1 VGVFGRYKSVEK
13 ADGTE
18 VSAEE
23 LLELTREMAYAAIV
37 SDFPSDPSTQFYLG
51 WLQLFGNKPVKYDD
65 LRKIAQIGLHVDLKT
80 LEQETI
86 LRDQEG
92 LQVLCLSEERLSA
105 QSSMGNQAKSNAID
119 KCHRM
124 MHLWKQGN
132 RNGVMELI
140 GRFAPFAEHELWR
153 VMNALYEVL
162 PNGSEDHVQAGGIL
176 SSLDSLLRESKQLAQ
191 QATKP
196 QLEQGTLE
204 L

>member
-1 VGVFGRYKSVEK
+1 
-13 ADGTE
+13 
-18 VSAEE
+18 
-23 LLELTREMAYAAIV
+23 
-37 SDFPSDPSTQFYLG
+37 
-51 WLQLFGNKPVKYDD
+51 
-65 LRKIAQIGLHVDLKT
+65 VDLKT

>member
-1 VGVFGRYKSVEK
+1 MTMHERMTQSEK
-13 ADGTE
+13 
-18 VSAEE
+18 
-23 LLELTREMAYAAIV
+23 
-37 SDFPSDPSTQFYLG
+37 
-51 WLQLFGNKPVKYDD
+51 
-65 LRKIAQIGLHVDLKT
+65 IGSRVND
-80 LEQETI
+80 
-86 LRDQEG
+86 RD
-92 LQVLCLSEERLSA
+92 
-105 QSSMGNQAKSNAID
+105 ID